1 MTETTHM
8 GDHDKARETLNKL
21 RSRERNSARIVPILF
36 IAGFALIILSA
47 DRIPGPLAV
56 YLGGIALC
64 LTGAIFVVAWGA
76 AGGHGDLI
84 EYSTADHRLLYQ
96 LLSERVD
103 GVETYEREQVDLL
116 GRVVD
121 EVGQARDRHQR

>member
-8 GDHDKARETLNKL
+8 GDHDRARETLTKL
-21 RSRERNSARIVPILF
+21 RTRERISSRLIPILF

-47 DRIPGPLAV
+47 DQVPGPLAV
-56 YLGGIALC
+56 YLGGISLC

-84 EYSTADHRLLYQ
+84 EYANADHRLLYQ

-103 GVETYEREQVDLL
+103 GVETYEREQCDLL

-121 EVGQARDRHQR
+121 EVGQARDRRQR